1 MASPRRPVGAHLV
14 GIAPFKTAKEMF
26 RFTMDD
32 IGDHIQRLPDGDVG
46 ERDHWI
52 R

>member
-1 MASPRRPVGAHLV
+1 MVSPRRPVDAHLV
-14 GIAPFKTAKEMF
+14 GSAPFKTAEEMF
-26 RFTMDD
+26 RFTMNSMVE
-32 IGDHIQRLPDGDVG
+32 HIQPLPDGEVG